1 LSYRVRI
8 AEGRLR
14 KKPATR
20 IPFLSKTADIG
31 IPAGHLPRNAA
42 SCAALRSR
50 FACLS
55 RVFAAFGQRRTRLGK
70 KSWKISAQFRAD
82 PLASF
87 QQFFAKASRKAE

>member
-1 LSYRVRI
+1 LSDSVRI

-31 IPAGHLPRNAA
+31 IPAGHFAA
-42 SCAALRSR
+42 QCRLLRGASRR

-70 KSWKISAQFRAD
+70 KSWKISAQFRAY